1 MIWPNLL
8 EWVCKPDNRSIFSV
22 SIIVSSAIKK
32 IKIFLGSEK
41 KLDIKRQVFSICLK
55 IHLFFP
61 P

>member
-41 KLDIKRQVFSICLK
+41 KLDIKRQSF
-55 IHLFFP
+55 
-61 P
+61 